1 MLQLSGSFHTNACVN
16 KIEKEG
22 GSERNRE
29 GEREV
34 SEETHLN
41 NLKMDSENHQTKRK
55 ATCQNFVLSF
65 ALFVNYATKRKQGRG
80 GGG

>member
-1 MLQLSGSFHTNACVN
+1 M
-16 KIEKEG
+16 KK
-22 GSERNRE
+22 R
-29 GEREV
+29 EREE
-34 SEETHLN
+34 SREAHLN